1 MWELCLAD
9 ARSMAP
15 LAVVPGVVV
24 VGEGHYVTAVDA
36 ETGDTLFVFTDATA
50 GSIFYG
56 APSIAH
62 AMLFIGNM
70 DGNLYAFTYSITNS
84 QQPA

>member
-1 MWELCLAD
+1 
-9 ARSMAP
+9 
-15 LAVVPGVVV
+15 
-24 VGEGHYVTAVDA
+24 VGQGHYVTAVDA
-36 ETGDTLFVFTDATA
+36 RTGETLFVFTDAHA

-70 DGNLYAFTYSITNS
+70 DGNLYAFKYAITGS
-84 QQPA
+84 LQPD